1 MIKKLD
7 NIQIENIKKINIL
20 GKFFY
25 PLGSHD
31 IGSQPIF
38 DSKAILGLI
47 ISFVSNRKIKDKF
60 DFDEFKKSCSEYL
73 ENIVSDVEYIDIVC
87 KIYLDSELYLKLS
100 PLMYQL
106 YNSKDKSKSA
116 FNVIF
121 KPFLVD
127 IIFNLETNHNLNF
140 IEKHIVK
147 NFFNHC
153 QDNKVSNSSIVPS
166 YLEFLSNTFKK
177 DFLFLVESKEYF
189 VDNIDRL
196 IKFYTFIYASQLALN
211 LKPYFLEKPISRELY
226 FILNTEKTS
235 QERKKLVD
243 NSYKT
248 LFEKVGYIF
257 PYLSLLEILATI
269 TEKKD
274 LRFYEILDFI
284 DESEESIQIIDAFNN
299 KFRKRSELESAEFDS
314 KDLKSSLESLLLSS
328 YEQFIKTSNKK
339 IDVFN
344 RYKNAYEK
352 QIAKDFI
359 QSRGRF
365 GKVCV
370 LDQEMI
376 VFITNLAIGK
386 KRDFLHFEELI
397 KELEARG
404 VYFDYKSKDALLA
417 LFERVE
423 NIERKSDSG
432 DSVYVYKT
440 V

>member
-1 MIKKLD
+1 MIKKLY
-7 NIQIENIKKINIL
+7 NIQTEDINKKNSL
-20 GKFFY
+20 GNFY
-25 PLGSHD
+25 PLNSKD
-31 IGSQPIF
+31 NGSQAIF

-47 ISFVSNRKIKDKF
+47 ISFVSNRKIKDNF
-60 DFDEFKKSCSEYL
+60 DFDEFKKSCR
-73 ENIVSDVEYIDIVC
+73 ENLKSIVSDVKYIDMVC

-127 IIFNLETNHNLNF
+127 VTFNLETNHNLNF

-147 NFFNHC
+147 IFFNHC

-189 VDNIDRL
+189 LDNIDRL

-257 PYLSLLEILATI
+257 PYLSLLEHLSNI
-269 TEKKD
+269 TDKED
-274 LRFYEILDFI
+274 LRFYQILDLLE
-284 DESEESIQIIDAFNN
+284 ESEENIKIIDEFNN
-299 KFRKRSELESAEFDS
+299 KFRERSKLNSKKLDS
-314 KDLKSSLESLLLSS
+314 KSLEESMGNLLNSAYDEFFDPFNS
-328 YEQFIKTSNKK
+328 K
-339 IDVFN
+339 IGVFN
-344 RYKNAYEK
+344 KYKNAYEK

-376 VFITNLAIGK
+376 IFITNLAIGK
-386 KRDFLHFEELI
+386 ERKFLHFEELM
-397 KELEARG
+397 KELESRG

>member
-1 MIKKLD
+1 MIEKLN
-7 NIQIENIKKINIL
+7 NIEIEDINKINTL
-20 GKFFY
+20 GNFY
-25 PLGSHD
+25 PLSSKD
-31 IGSQPIF
+31 TISQPIF
-38 DSKAILGLI
+38 NSKAILGLI
-47 ISFVSNRKIKDKF
+47 ISFISNKKIKHNFNFDKF
-60 DFDEFKKSCSEYL
+60 KESCKEYL
-73 ENIVSDVEYIDIVC
+73 KSKISDEKYIDIVC
-87 KIYLDSELYLKLS
+87 KVYFDSELYLKLS
-100 PLMYQL
+100 ALMYQL
-106 YNSKDKSKSA
+106 YDTQDKSKSA
-116 FNVIF
+116 FNIVF

-127 IIFNLETNHNLNF
+127 VSFDIETNHNLNF

-147 NFFNHC
+147 NFYNHC
-153 QDNKVSNSSIVPS
+153 EENKIANRDISAS
-166 YLEFLSNTFKK
+166 YLEFLSDTFKK
-177 DFLFLVESKEYF
+177 DFLFLVETKDYF
-189 VDNIDRL
+189 LDNIDRL
-196 IKFYTFIYASQLALN
+196 IKFYIFIYTSQLALN
-211 LKPYFLEKPISRELY
+211 LKPYFLEKPKSRELY

-243 NSYKT
+243 SSYKT

-257 PYLSLLEILATI
+257 PYLSMLEHLSSI
-269 TEKKD
+269 TDKKD

-284 DESEESIQIIDAFNN
+284 DESEESISVIDEFNN
-299 KFRKRSELESAEFDS
+299 KFRERSKLNVKKLDS
-314 KDLKSSLESLLLSS
+314 KSLEESMENLLNSS
-328 YEQFIKTSNKK
+328 YDEFFDPLNSK

-344 RYKNAYEK
+344 KYKKAYDK

-376 VFITNLAIGK
+376 IFLTNLAIGK
-386 KRDFLHFEELI
+386 EREFLHFEELI

-404 VYFDYKSKDALLA
+404 VYFDYKSKDELLA

-432 DSVYVYKT
+432 DSIYVYKT